1 MKCEVLVVGASSAG
15 IMAAIASA
23 RCDAKVVLID
33 KGLGNMSHPA
43 NTIFQGM
50 ALHAGLF
57 LEKSYIINKLEG
69 MRIISPGCHAI
80 TIPSIGYFLDRKRF
94 DDFYLQ
100 RARSEGVSLLRLEAK
115 DLKSLGRK
123 KCVITGQDE
132 IEADVVID
140 ASGIRPALAWKNG
153 LSPMLHPEDIA
164 WAMEATVELHGLG
177 EERFFEYYVGSIAPG
192 WKATFSPG
200 GNDRATLGVFVRGHQ
215 QEIHGFFQRFLSLF
229 KRIKSKCHENVDDL
243 KIISLAY
250 GGDPIAALPGQIVS
264 DGFMVTGGAAGQ
276 SGLAYS
282 MRAGTI
288 CGQIAGEAIRAG
300 DVSAN
305 FLNRYET
312 TWRSEF
318 YWEYRM
324 GRAAL
329 LTLMGMKDEE
339 IDRLARSLSGKN
351 LFSRGSL
358 FKKTFCTGTN
368 LALVKPKILFD
379 LVRSLARG

>member
-1 MKCEVLVVGASSAG
+1 MKCEVLVVGASPAG

-23 RCDAKVVLID
+23 RCDAQVVLID
-33 KGLGNMSHPA
+33 KCLGNMNHPA

-50 ALHAGLF
+50 ASRSGLL

-69 MRIISPGCHAI
+69 MKIISPDGNAI
-80 TIPSIGYFLDRKRF
+80 TIPTIGYFLDRKRF

-100 RARSEGVSLLRLEAK
+100 QARGEGVSLLRLEAR
-115 DLKSLGRK
+115 DLKSFGRK
-123 KCVITGQDE
+123 KCITTDQDE

-153 LSPMLHPEDIA
+153 LSPVLHPGDIA
-164 WAMEATVELHGLG
+164 WAIEAKVELQGLG

-200 GNDRATLGVFVRGHQ
+200 GNDRATLGVFVRGHG
-215 QEIHGFFQRFLSLF
+215 QEIYGFFQRFLDLF
-229 KRIKSKCHENVDDL
+229 KRIKARHYENVDDL
-243 KIISLAY
+243 KIISLVD

-288 CGQIAGEAIRAG
+288 CGQIAGEALRVG

-329 LTLMGMKDEE
+329 VTLMGMKDEE
-339 IDRLARSLSGKN
+339 IDKLVRLLSGKN
-351 LFSRGSL
+351 LIPRGSFL
-358 FKKTFCTGTN
+358 KKTFYIGTK
-368 LALVKPKILFD
+368 LASVKPKILLD
-379 LVRSLARG
+379 LARSLARG